1 MKLHQDNLA
10 GFNRFT
16 GYGEGYVMVNGDRFE
31 CSLIVLPERLIGAWE
46 IAGFDALEPA
56 HFQAV
61 LEASPEILIL
71 GTGKNQRFP
80 HPRLFQDLYDARIGV
95 EVMDTSA
102 AARTY
107 NILMGEGRMVAAAL
121 IIDRP
126 AP

>member
-1 MKLHQDNLA
+1 MKLHQDSPS

-16 GYGEGYVMVNGDRFE
+16 GYGEGYVMVNGERFE
-31 CSLIVLPERLIGAWE
+31 CSLIVLPESPVMNWE
-46 IAGFDALEPA
+46 VSDFDAVESA

-61 LEASPEILIL
+61 LEAAPEILVL
-71 GTGKNQRFP
+71 GTGRNQRFP
-80 HPRLFQDLYDARIGV
+80 HPGLLRGLFEAQIGV
-95 EVMDTSA
+95 EIMDSSA

-107 NILMGEGRMVAAAL
+107 NILVGEGRRVAAAL